1 MERNYSSTISAYIHP
16 DELHWRTAFHEAGH
30 AAAIYLRNRRQKL
43 PPIFFEIQIKPP
55 CARDGSFFAKV
66 IDGNLIQNLP
76 IAVVESWSA
85 LSGHLQHSY
94 QRAYEADVVNLL
106 VGPLAEAKYVAIR
119 DGEVFNH
126 RLIRFEAL
134 SNYGGYS
141 DLEEAQNYLEHFIAS
156 KSTRDEKMA
165 ELLVEAYRFIDNSQ
179 DWRCIQDLARYIL
192 ASGLETI
199 SCDEVSVI
207 ADKCSPVYALD

>member
-1 MERNYSSTISAYIHP
+1 MERNYCSTTSAYIHP
-16 DELHWRTAFHEAGH
+16 EELHWRTAFHEAGH
-30 AAAIYLRNRRQKL
+30 AAAIYLRNRRHKL

-55 CARDGSFFAKV
+55 NAKDGSFFAKV
-66 IDGNLIQNLP
+66 IDGNLIQSLP
-76 IAVVESWSA
+76 IAVVESWST
-85 LSGHLQHSY
+85 LSGHRQHSY

-126 RLIRFEAL
+126 CLIRFEAL
-134 SNYGGYS
+134 SNYGGHS
-141 DLEEAQNYLEHFIAS
+141 DLEEAQTYLEHFIAS

-165 ELLVEAYRFIDNSQ
+165 ELLLEAYRFIDNSQ
-179 DWRCIQDLARYIL
+179 DWQCIQNLASFIL

-199 SCDEVSVI
+199 SCDDVSAI
-207 ADKCSPVYALD
+207 TEQYGQSTR